1 MPSEKERES
10 VGGVQ
15 DALQDAERGRLGVL
29 EPPLCGGGAHESLRL
44 VNRLPQSDRCE
55 GP

>member
-15 DALQDAERGRLGVL
+15 DALQDSERRRLGVL
-29 EPPLCGGGAHESLRL
+29 ESLGAGEALMSLYGL
-44 VNRLPQSDRCE
+44 
-55 GP
+55 